1 MPFQPTEGITYGR
14 VHKTGYKRQRVAK
27 ITAVKLSHMK
37 DLPKEA
43 LTDREADRVLESLNP
58 ITLEKLYKLA
68 VDNDI
73 TNL

>member
-1 MPFQPTEGITYGR
+1 
-14 VHKTGYKRQRVAK
+14 
-27 ITAVKLSHMK
+27 MK

-58 ITLEKLYKLA
+58 VTLEKLYKLA
-68 VDNDI
+68 VDHDI

>member
-1 MPFQPTEGITYGR
+1 MAYHSVGKLRKYNHGALKKLRI
-14 VHKTGYKRQRVAK
+14 
-27 ITAVKLSHMK
+27 AVKLSHMK

-58 ITLEKLYKLA
+58 VTLEKLYKLA
-68 VDNDI
+68 VDHDI